1 MIFKKETYSLNSS
14 KILGMPQI
22 TLQQRFTLLQKI
34 CVTLEQAKTW
44 QAQRYRDETQNL
56 LADFFLGCPFLWHIE
71 FQESCW
77 WGDLNPPCFLVHKR
91 YNLLHKWNPDLNIST
106 AIYCRG
112 EAHSQKVI
120 CSTAMHIHY
129 CPYLFLCFL

>member
-1 MIFKKETYSLNSS
+1 MNTSLVTIHYR
-14 KILGMPQI
+14 KILLLKRSND
-22 TLQQRFTLLQKI
+22 LQQGNLLPKFFQDFRHASNNPSTKVHI
-34 CVTLEQAKTW
+34 VTANLCQSSLEQAKTW
-44 QAQRYRDETQNL
+44 QAQSYRDETQNL
-56 LADFFLGCPFLWHIE
+56 LADFFLGCSFLWHIK

-112 EAHSQKVI
+112 KAHS
-120 CSTAMHIHY
+120 
-129 CPYLFLCFL
+129 